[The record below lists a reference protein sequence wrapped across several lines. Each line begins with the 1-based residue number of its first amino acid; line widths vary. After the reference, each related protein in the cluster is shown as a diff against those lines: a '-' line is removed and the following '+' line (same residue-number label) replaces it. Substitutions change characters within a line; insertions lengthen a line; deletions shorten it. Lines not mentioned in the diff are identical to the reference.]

1 MTSEQ
6 RTRTPSK
13 VDLLAVISSIS
24 LLLLVW
30 CAYETFATVVFFWP
44 LLKLVGYWTI
54 VILLVSLSHRSE
66 VGRPSNV
73 ALGVEISI
81 VLLLILLAQEIS
93 VAQLPRPLFSP
104 AVLDI
109 GTLVEMAIR
118 NFFVLHENPYYPS
131 EVGRWS
137 SFPGVAFMYGPL
149 MMFGYL
155 PAIWGPFWFKVCS
168 FVYIAGILV
177 LTGRFAAQG
186 VQGVVPKIA
195 AIVFA
200 TAVVTMPRALLND
213 VSMGINDHLPVF
225 LVLASLSLLQVSKSG
240 AAGFLAGLSLSAKF
254 SPAAFLIILMIRRKF
269 PFRFFVGVAL
279 GCLPMVPFFLW
290 EPARFFHDVVYF
302 HFVKG
307 GTPTSI
313 FTITPPELHNLIR
326 DGRLVCVVIFVARN
340 FLKEV
345 DVDSLMYE
353 FTLMAVIINSL
364 HVEMHSNYLVWVLPT
379 SAVLFSR
386 YRYRAWSLGR
396 SVLGLSDAAPSLPR

>member
-1 MTSEQ
+1 MG
-6 RTRTPSK
+6 
-13 VDLLAVISSIS
+13 DLLAVISSIS

-54 VILLVSLSHRSE
+54 VILLVSLSHRGE
-66 VGRPSNV
+66 VARPSTI
-73 ALGVEISI
+73 ALGAEISV
-81 VLLLILLAQEIS
+81 VLLLVLIAQQIS
-93 VAQLPRPLFSP
+93 VANLPRPLFSP

-118 NFFVLHENPYYPS
+118 NFFVLHENPYKPS
-131 EVGRWS
+131 EIGRWS
-137 SFPGVAFMYGPL
+137 SFPGVAFMYGP
-149 MMFGYL
+149 MMLFGYF
-155 PAIWGPFWFKVCS
+155 PALYGPFWFKVCS
-168 FVYIAGILV
+168 CVYIAGILL
-177 LTGRFAAQG
+177 LTGRFAARG
-186 VQGVVPKIA
+186 VQGIVPKIA

-200 TAVVTMPRALLND
+200 TAIVIMPRALLND

-225 LVLASLSLLQVSKSG
+225 LVLASLSLLQMRKSG
-240 AAGFLAGLSLSAKF
+240 IAGFLAGLSLSAKF

-290 EPARFFHDVVYF
+290 DPARFWYDVVYF

-313 FTITPPELHNLIR
+313 FTITPPELHYLIR
-326 DGRLVCVVIFVARN
+326 SARLVCVTIFVARN
-340 FLKEV
+340 FFKDI
-345 DVDSLMYE
+345 DVESLMYE
-353 FTLMAVIINSL
+353 FTLMAIIINSL
-364 HVEMHSNYLVWVLPT
+364 HIEMHSNYLVWVLPT

-396 SVLGLSDAAPSLPR
+396 SVLGLSPCAPSLPK